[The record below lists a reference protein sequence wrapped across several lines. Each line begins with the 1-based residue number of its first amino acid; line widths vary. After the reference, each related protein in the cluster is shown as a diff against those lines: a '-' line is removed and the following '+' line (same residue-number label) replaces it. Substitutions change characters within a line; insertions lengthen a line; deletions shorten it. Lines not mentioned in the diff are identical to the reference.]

1 MKIFPRYIAA
11 HFWGPFLFG
20 MAVFAI
26 LVFLA
31 DSFENLNTF
40 IKSQAPTRIIIKYLV
55 LRIPYWTMKIIPVAT
70 LLAVLFA
77 LGELI
82 NAGEWKA
89 GLAGGYHP
97 GQMVLPLILC
107 SAAVAAGS
115 FVLQESLVSSLQSK
129 AMRIYRKDIRG
140 DSDWKGLKAQD
151 VTLSAGKDRFISAR
165 IFDAEKGTM
174 QRVVLDIYQ
183 DRHLAFQIDAL
194 SARWDSPGKRWV
206 FISGVERRF
215 TSSRHA
221 PRPQP
226 AGAGAALSPISPW
239 ETGLEGRADTS
250 LFMERNFKTWRS
262 DIEISPRDLIID
274 APETED
280 LTIRETLNRLR
291 RLKKIG
297 ASTLKEQVAFQS
309 KLAFPLSNIVMCLLG
324 IPFALRLRM
333 FNRMRCFG
341 LSIGTAF
348 LFWWV
353 MSLGQTAGESGA
365 LAPAIAAWG
374 PLVIFGIAGACGF
387 KKAMR

>member
-1 MKIFPRYIAA
+1 MDPEHYWSADRVFFLAQESLLEMKTFPRYIAA

-40 IKSQAPTRIIIKYLV
+40 IKSQAPTWIIIKYLV
-55 LRIPYWTMKIIPVAT
+55 LRIPHWTMKIIPVAT

-82 NAGEWKA
+82 NTGEWKA

-97 GQMVLPLILC
+97 GRMVLPLILC
-107 SAAVAAGS
+107 SAVVAAGS

-129 AMRIYRKDIRG
+129 ARRIYRKDIRG

-174 QRVVLDIYQ
+174 QRVVLDIYR
-183 DRHLAFQIDAL
+183 DRHPAFQIDAL
-194 SARWDSPGKRWV
+194 SARWDGPGKRWV

-215 TSSRHA
+215 ASA
-221 PRPQP
+221 DK
-226 AGAGAALSPISPW
+226 GGKV
-239 ETGLEGRADTS
+239 LERD
-250 LFMERNFKTWRS
+250 FKIWRS
-262 DIEISPRDLIID
+262 DIEIPPRDLIID
-274 APETED
+274 APEMED

-309 KLAFPLSNIVMCLLG
+309 KLAFPLSNIVMCILG

-333 FNRMRCFG
+333 SNRMRCFG

-353 MSLGQTAGESGA
+353 MSLCQTAGESGA

-374 PLVIFGIAGACGF
+374 PLVVFGAAGGYGL
-387 KKAMR
+387 KKVFTL